1 MVELSKKSPQK
12 KLWRGHFCTPIEI
25 VRTTCEFGT
34 VRTTQEKGKYQH
46 KAVDITNTPKSVV
59 WSAQAGTVVI
69 KDRFVHSGNTV
80 VVDHGWG
87 IMSLYFHLNDFA
99 SIDVGTKLAQGNP
112 VGTIGQ
118 TGYAK
123 GYHLHWEMRVN
134 NTAVDP
140 IQWTKQSF

>member
-1 MVELSKKSPQK
+1 
-12 KLWRGHFCTPIEI
+12 
-25 VRTTCEFGT
+25 
-34 VRTTQEKGKYQH
+34 
-46 KAVDITNTPKSVV
+46 
-59 WSAQAGTVVI
+59 I

-87 IMSLYFHLNDFA
+87 ILSMYFHLDDFA
-99 SIDVGTKLAQGNP
+99 NIEVGKKLAQGNP

-123 GYHLHWEMRVN
+123 GYHLHWELRVK

-140 IQWTKQSF
+140 MQWTKQSF